1 MQLKKQKSVQLLN
14 IVFPVASVFQG
25 CTNLYEKLIHLS
37 NLTIVSYQ
45 MNQFQEPELPQ
56 NLSKEQT
63 NEGQGGEVTF
73 EH

>member
-14 IVFPVASVFQG
+14 IVFPVTSVFQG

-45 MNQFQEPELPQ
+45 MNQFQESELPQ

-63 NEGQGGEVTF
+63 NEGQGG
-73 EH
+73 